1 MFVIPVVVTDD
12 GAVVVTETA
21 PKEAVLT
28 VLTHDGCR
36 VYMPG
41 DELPT

>member
-12 GAVVVTETA
+12 GAVVATETA
-21 PKEAVLT
+21 PKEAILT
-28 VLTHDGCR
+28 VVTGDGCY

-41 DELPT
+41 YELPS